1 MKSYSKQL
9 FVIVFLLIFSTYS
22 YSQKIGV
29 GVSAIYNLQTESYA
43 PGLRVEIPYKRLS
56 IVPQIAYY
64 PSFNKI
70 NEYYAGLSLHLNLF
84 YIKSW
89 AFYGLVHGS
98 YNGWINYEASPMKDA
113 GYSNWDGEVGAGL
126 TTRKCLRP
134 FIEYRYNFKWKET
147 NLRIGVMYFFG
158 CNSKNGKGGG
168 GRKKHKAMTCPA
180 YD

>member
-1 MKSYSKQL
+1 MKIISKK
-9 FVIVFLLIFSTYS
+9 LLIFIIVLSFNINI

-29 GVSAIYNLQTESYA
+29 GISAIYNPQTESFA
-43 PGLRVEIPYKRLS
+43 AGLRAEIPYKRIS

-64 PSFNKI
+64 PSFNKVT
-70 NEYYAGLSLHLNLF
+70 EYYAGLSLHLNLL
-84 YIKSW
+84 YIKNW
-89 AFYGLVHGS
+89 AFYGLAHGS
-98 YNGWINYEASPMKDA
+98 YNGWINYTTSPMKDA
-113 GYSNWDGEVGAGL
+113 SFSNWDGEIGVGI

-134 FIEYRYNFKWKET
+134 FIEYRYNLKWKET

-158 CNSKNGKGGG
+158 CNSKNKRGG